1 MRKCRSLLAFLLSLS
16 MIFGM
21 FAAIPSASAVIS
33 DDDVILDLDFSDYT
47 GGAIQDKKSG
57 KTLMESGLEAVSGRD
72 GKQAAKFTGT
82 ADNYIRWN
90 SDVLDPFAQAEN
102 GITISMWVNFSTLDD
117 WTQYFA
123 YIKDKDDNEANGFLM
138 QLGGSVDV
146 SRMNVIYK
154 GSQRATGSGIKA
166 VKDEWTLITFSQ
178 DADKTMK
185 AYING
190 ELVSTATADETL
202 YAISQKSDVVAE
214 YNIGGPVSSARN
226 MWSGDKKLNGLM
238 ESFTMYNRALTALE
252 VARLYNP
259 AAGVD
264 DAAIENVAS
273 KIEALQPVAATSA
286 YLEAYRAAK
295 AAYEALTTAEKEDT
309 RLSGAVE
316 ALNAAFSSY
325 CALYSE
331 ENGGKLASFTFEGE
345 DDTAKLTE
353 LGSRVTLSNDEP
365 STITLNAEGK
375 NGTTAA
381 DFSGVSMHKGL
392 SWDASS
398 FNPFAQT
405 GDNASVSM
413 WVKFH
418 AETGSISGN
427 TTIFNALS
435 NGHQGDSGYFIVK
448 YVDNAMWIRTSPAVD
463 GGPNDEIGIR
473 SSAYTPQKDE
483 WLLVT
488 YVQEGTSGK
497 LYLNDELVGTGTVHT
512 LAAIF
517 GAYGGTY
524 ALGCQLRGYW
534 GDPSLNGAVDDVTIY
549 NRALS
554 ALEVARLYDPNSG
567 VDDTAIENV
576 ASMVK
581 ALQPAA
587 ATSEYLASCRAAKA
601 AYEALTS
608 AEKDDAR
615 LAGAAE
621 AIDAAFAAYSALY
634 TEANGGKLASFT
646 FEGEDDTAKL
656 TELGDRV
663 TMSNDEPSTITL
675 NAEGKNGNTAA
686 DFSGVSMH
694 KGLRWNV
701 SDFNPFAQTGD
712 NASISMWVKF
722 HAETGSIAGN
732 TTIFNALSSGHTGE
746 SGYFIIKYV
755 DKRVWVCTST
765 AVDKDGKGEVSMKSE
780 EYVPEKDEWLLIT
793 YVQEGA
799 IGKLYL
805 NGELAVSGTMCPM
818 NTVFGQYGGIYALGC
833 QLRDWWGDP
842 SLNGTV
848 DDFTIY
854 NRALSVVEIAEM
866 AGNTSIDEAAVNAV
880 KEKIDA
886 IGEVELSIYSL
897 AKIREAETA
906 YKALTDLEKAY
917 VDNYSVLEA
926 AFDSYYTLAEA
937 ANNGR
942 LLYFDFEDGTAI
954 DVEGRVSA
962 KVSGLTEVEGR
973 EPGTKA
979 FQFGTEKGRNNDMY
993 IQWSAAD
1000 YDPFARTE
1008 KSGTSISAWVQL
1020 RETNDW
1026 ATLFSYG
1033 KSDSFFIAVPQSA
1046 SWHDNAFR
1054 AAAKNNGSDESDVVG
1069 KKIVTDEN
1077 IGQWVLL
1084 TITQDADR
1092 NTSLYLGTELLGTA
1106 QLDYSLYTLSSGHTA
1121 DSMFYNI
1128 GYVPFFGDDNFQ
1140 GAMDD
1145 FAIYNHALTAEEIG
1159 TLMYGAADYT
1169 AVDAA
1174 LEKAAALKEDDYTAA
1189 SWAKLQTAVEAVVRG
1204 LAGNEQATIDGFA
1217 AAIEAAISALTPKSV
1232 EMELTIGTGMV
1243 TEAAAEGKYDI
1254 TWNARILLGG
1264 ELSVDDIN
1272 AAGVQF
1278 KNYGVYYGTSAD
1290 VLNDYKNATADEIR
1304 QVVFAKGEDVDVYTA
1319 YGFRLRNVLE
1329 NRVRAAM
1336 FYVEYELNGQSYILL
1351 STVDEV
1357 VAVIKA

>member
-72 GKQAAKFTGT
+72 GKQAAKFTGA
-82 ADNYIRWN
+82 ADSYIRWN
-90 SDVLDPFAQAEN
+90 SDVLDPFAQTEN
-102 GITISMWVNFSTLDD
+102 GVTISMWVNFSTLDD
-117 WTQYFA
+117 WTQYCA
-123 YIKDKDDNEANGFLM
+123 YIKDKEANGDINGFLM

-166 VKDEWTLITFSQ
+166 VKDEWTLVTFSQ

-190 ELVSTATADETL
+190 ELVSTVTADEAL

-214 YNIGGPVSSARN
+214 YNIGGPVSSARD

-252 VARLYNP
+252 IARLYDP

-264 DAAIENVAS
+264 DAAIENVVS
-273 KIEALQPVAATSA
+273 KIEALQPVAATSE
-286 YLEAYRAAK
+286 YIEAYRAAK
-295 AAYEALTTAEKEDT
+295 AAYEALTTAEKDDT
-309 RLSGAVE
+309 RLAGAVE
-316 ALNAAFSSY
+316 ALSTAFSSY

-331 ENGGKLASFTFEGE
+331 GNGGKLASFTFEGE
-345 DDTAKLTE
+345 NDTAKLTE
-353 LGSRVTLSNDEP
+353 LGGRITLSNDEP
-365 STITLNAEGK
+365 STITLNTEGK
-375 NGTTAA
+375 NG
-381 DFSGVSMHKGL
+381 S
-392 SWDASS
+392 
-398 FNPFAQT
+398 
-405 GDNASVSM
+405 
-413 WVKFH
+413 
-418 AETGSISGN
+418 
-427 TTIFNALS
+427 
-435 NGHQGDSGYFIVK
+435 
-448 YVDNAMWIRTSPAVD
+448 
-463 GGPNDEIGIR
+463 
-473 SSAYTPQKDE
+473 
-483 WLLVT
+483 
-488 YVQEGTSGK
+488 
-497 LYLNDELVGTGTVHT
+497 
-512 LAAIF
+512 
-517 GAYGGTY
+517 
-524 ALGCQLRGYW
+524 
-534 GDPSLNGAVDDVTIY
+534 
-549 NRALS
+549 
-554 ALEVARLYDPNSG
+554 
-567 VDDTAIENV
+567 
-576 ASMVK
+576 
-581 ALQPAA
+581 
-587 ATSEYLASCRAAKA
+587 
-601 AYEALTS
+601 
-608 AEKDDAR
+608 
-615 LAGAAE
+615 
-621 AIDAAFAAYSALY
+621 
-634 TEANGGKLASFT
+634 
-646 FEGEDDTAKL
+646 
-656 TELGDRV
+656 
-663 TMSNDEPSTITL
+663 
-675 NAEGKNGNTAA
+675 TAA

-765 AVDKDGKGEVSMKSE
+765 AVDKDGKGEVSMKSD

-842 SLNGTV
+842 SLNGAV

-866 AGNTSIDEAAVNAV
+866 AGKTSIDEAAVNAV
-880 KEKIDA
+880 KEKIAA
-886 IGEVELSIYSL
+886 IGEVELSADSL

-954 DVEGRVSA
+954 DAAGRVSA
-962 KVSGLTEVEGR
+962 TVSGLTEVEGR

-979 FQFGTEKGRNNDMY
+979 FQFGTEKGRSNDMY

-1000 YDPFARTE
+1000 YDPFARIE
-1008 KSGTSISAWVQL
+1008 KTGTSISAWVQL

-1033 KSDSFFIAVPQSA
+1033 KSDSFFVAVPQA
-1046 SWHDNAFR
+1046 ADWRDNAFR
-1054 AAAKNNGSDESDVVG
+1054 AATKNNGSDESEVVG
-1069 KKIVTDEN
+1069 KKIVTEEN

-1174 LEKAAALKEDDYTAA
+1174 LEKAAALVEADYTAA
-1189 SWAKLQTAVEAVVRG
+1189 SWAKLQAAIEAVVRD
-1204 LAGNEQATIDGFA
+1204 LTAAEQATVDGYA
-1217 AAIEAAISALTPKSV
+1217 AAIEAAISALVPKTV
-1232 EMELTIGTGMV
+1232 EMELTISTGMV
-1243 TEAAAEGKYDI
+1243 TAAAAEGKYDI

-1278 KNYGVYYGTSAD
+1278 KNYGVYYGTGKD
-1290 VLNDYKNATADEIR
+1290 VLNDYKNATADQIR
-1304 QVVFAKGEDVDVYTA
+1304 QVVFDKGENIDVYTA

-1329 NRVRAAM
+1329 ERVRAAM